1 MQPST
6 YLKLIAGSVPDHS
19 QGMVD
24 DSIRLLAQEAL
35 GANEIHYVRSPN
47 PVNGRYHYLALPSAS
62 LASEMSPVTPL
73 AMALPGHPEHQ
84 GPGIYVLDVRQY
96 LVAVIFDGSQMD
108 LVCNEHSI
116 VAEFLADQGLAQIEV
131 PATAVAWRFESAET
145 KRNQLVEAVSL
156 RVVRYSLTALTIFA
170 LLGGC
175 LMAADGWLTAKV
187 ANNNQATAEALAS
200 ALKTIQVGSPL
211 SKAMAHYEKKS
222 AVAVRAGGWVDSY
235 LYRDG
240 KESFRFFVPTWISP
254 DYQQALGDKVSA
266 DRDPANEQLLILT
279 KGEPV
284 GGQFITS
291 NETVA
296 KPDTKPASAPAQ
308 PPVPQLKTQ

>member
-35 GANEIHYVRSPN
+35 GANEIHYIRSPN
-47 PVNGRYHYLALPSAS
+47 PVGGRYHYLALPSSA
-62 LASEMSPVTPL
+62 LASELDPVTPL
-73 AMALPGHPEHQ
+73 AMALPGHPDHR
-84 GPGIYVLDVRQY
+84 GPGIYVLEARQY
-96 LVAVIFDGSQMD
+96 LVAVIFDGNQMD
-108 LVCNEHSI
+108 LVCNENSI
-116 VAEFLADQGLAQIEV
+116 VTEFLADQALTQFEV
-131 PATAVAWRFESAET
+131 SATAAAWRFESAET

-170 LLGGC
+170 MLGGG

-187 ANNNQATAEALAS
+187 TSNNQATADALAS

-211 SKAMAHYEKKS
+211 SRAMADYEKKS

-266 DRDPANEQLLILT
+266 DRDPADEQLLILT

-291 NETVA
+291 NETAA
-296 KPDTKPASAPAQ
+296 KPDSKPSAPAQ